1 MAHGDLT
8 GNTKAQQLAE
18 KKAKDE
24 AEAKAA
30 AEALAKAAA
39 EKTDEVVDLKPT
51 ESDAPEAKEDGDVV
65 VTDVD
70 ETEKIVQFKV
80 NATLEQV
87 TIGHG
92 NNYDFEQGRTYK
104 APEHVYKHLEEKGL
118 IWH

>member
-8 GNTKAQQLAE
+8 GNTKAKQLAE

-30 AEALAKAAA
+30 AEALAKAEA
-39 EKTDEVVDLKPT
+39 EKTDEVVDLTVDT
-51 ESDAPEAKEDGDVV
+51 EEAPVAVDGEIV
-65 VTDVD
+65 VTEVD
-70 ETEKIVQFKV
+70 TAEKIVEFKV
-80 NATLEQV
+80 NSTLEQV

-92 NNYDFEQGRTYK
+92 NHYDFEQGRTYK
-104 APEHVYKHLEEKGL
+104 APEHVFKHLEEKGL